1 MFPHIATPVGD
12 GKAGADLE
20 EWSPENQGE
29 VRRIQLPQ
37 VAPPTRRGKTQAE
50 EPKST
55 TPRKKVQA
63 TTDLW
68 LSLPS
73 EYFTVATQRELL
85 ADEFWARE
93 HAGCPAAPRLLLEHI
108 RTKISGY
115 KSQDTEKA
123 LLSVDRFVQLED
135 VLSLLCGSNLQCYYC
150 REDVKLL
157 YEYVRDPKQWSL
169 ERMNN
174 SQGHNRDNVVIA
186 CLLCNLRRRTMQQER
201 YVVTKQMRIR
211 KLGSNL
217 EHSTAEDGK

>member
-1 MFPHIATPVGD
+1 MFPHIATPAGD
-12 GKAGADLE
+12 GHDGADLE
-20 EWSPENQGE
+20 EWTPENNGG
-29 VRRIQLPQ
+29 VRRIQLPWL
-37 VAPPTRRGKTQAE
+37 PPPSRRGSAGAAE
-50 EPKST
+50 PQT
-55 TPRKKVQA
+55 ATPRKKKQA

-68 LSLPS
+68 LSLPA

-85 ADEFWARE
+85 ADVLWARE

-123 LLSVDRFVQLED
+123 LLSAELFVRLED
-135 VLSLLCGSNLQCYYC
+135 VLSLLSGSNLQCYYC

-174 SQGHNRDNVVIA
+174 ASGHNRDNVVIA

-211 KLGSNL
+211 KL
-217 EHSTAEDGK
+217 DM